1 MYFPDLFIFLV
12 VFLFLFL
19 FLLHIRREL
28 LFSSKSPTRSWFMLH
43 CYLANPLKFFFYNS
57 QNLFWFSAPF
67 FSEIKIN
74 DYNMFLYLKHQL
86 RFFFEV
92 FFELYLTS
100 VVLLFIL
107 ILFHLDSPQ
116 LSDYPCLFIL
126 ANEKITLETM
136 GSQSAL
142 SLRLF
147 RFVYPSG
154 FSLKRENSKYD
165 LSKWGHINK
174 ASKKGRN
181 LHQKSSSLV
190 TVKTVF
196 LWNSML

>member
-1 MYFPDLFIFLV
+1 MKY
-12 VFLFLFL
+12 
-19 FLLHIRREL
+19 
-28 LFSSKSPTRSWFMLH
+28 
-43 CYLANPLKFFFYNS
+43 
-57 QNLFWFSAPF
+57 
-67 FSEIKIN
+67 
-74 DYNMFLYLKHQL
+74 QL
-86 RFFFEV
+86 QFFFEV

-116 LSDYPCLFIL
+116 LSDYPCLFTL

-154 FSLKRENSKYD
+154 FSLKRDSSKHE
-165 LSKWGHINK
+165 LSKSGHINK
-174 ASKKGRN
+174 ASKKGRY
-181 LHQKSSSLV
+181 LHWKSSSLV

-196 LWNSML
+196 LWSSML